1 MGRLLPAGR
10 FRQGKAFLLATILG
24 LGIAAV
30 AAPSAVA
37 RSAHRFSSGQSTHGG
52 LPGRSTH
59 GGSPGRSSHGGSFS
73 PELIHTGTAPTGYEV
88 TFRYY
93 DPSATTVQIRGEWY
107 FSNAANTTTTSSA
120 GLLPSQWAPGDFP
133 IAFPNQGPAPNWPVA
148 QMTENPSTGVWSY
161 TTPLPSGTFT
171 YGFYVNCTSPPPG
184 LTGCTELA
192 DPSNPPW
199 NTSGSVE
206 PDSQVY
212 VPSDPRYRTPDMSW
226 EAPNRR
232 FHGSLYD
239 VSYADP
245 QSTDPAGSH
254 PLAIYLPPGYNPR
267 RRAPYPT
274 LYLSHGGGGNE
285 VDWTTQGAAN
295 RIIDNLIAARMV
307 QPVVI
312 VMTDFNNL
320 GTCSLFPGFDGS
332 CYATD
337 VSNYVIP
344 YVNAHYNVSH
354 NANDRA
360 FAGLSLGGLLANYL
374 LFNDTTLF
382 GYFGSWSIGTIG
394 APAATSPQWQ
404 NPALKTRLGI
414 ELGGGNFDSLTIP
427 GLDTYETEFTTA
439 GIPFT
444 DARLDAGHEWYTW
457 RQLLYDYATTVAFRH
472 TTTSVQVA
480 GSRRHSGLIATV
492 SGDTT
497 EPVPPGGS
505 VQFYVGGQKVGHPR
519 RLVRGR
525 AFLPAFGG
533 GGSVTATYSG
543 NNYYNSSTSQP
554 VSAS

>member
-1 MGRLLPAGR
+1 MGRLLPIGR
-10 FRQGKAFLLATILG
+10 FRHGRAALLATILG
-24 LGIAAV
+24 AGLAAV
-30 AAPSAVA
+30 AAPPAVA
-37 RSAHRFSSGQSTHGG
+37 RPHHGSS
-52 LPGRSTH
+52 PGRSTH
-59 GGSPGRSSHGGSFS
+59 RSSPGRPMHGGSFS
-73 PELIHTGTAPTGYEV
+73 PEVIHTGTAPTGYAV

-107 FSNAANTTTTSSA
+107 FSNAAKTTTSSSE

-148 QMTENPSTGVWSY
+148 QMTLDKSTGVWSY

-212 VPSDPRYRTPDMSW
+212 VPSDRRFGTPDLSW

-245 QSTDPAGSH
+245 QSTDPVGSH
-254 PLAIYLPPGYNPR
+254 PLAVYLPPGYNPHR
-267 RRAPYPT
+267 RTPYPT

-285 VDWTTQGAAN
+285 VDWTTQGVAN

-307 QPVVI
+307 QPMVI

-320 GTCSLFPGFDGS
+320 GTCAIFDAS

-337 VSNYVIP
+337 VSNNVIP
-344 YVNAHYNVSH
+344 YVNAHYNVSR
-354 NANDRA
+354 NPDDRA
-360 FAGLSLGGLLANYL
+360 FAGLSLGGLMANYL

-394 APAATSPQWQ
+394 APATASSQWQ
-404 NPALKTRLGI
+404 NPALKTRGGI

-427 GLDTYETEFTTA
+427 DLNTYEKEFMSA

-444 DARLDAGHEWYTW
+444 EARLDAGHEWYTW
-457 RQLLYDYATTVAFRH
+457 RQLLYDYATTVAFRQ
-472 TTTSVQVA
+472 TTTSVQA
-480 GSRRHSGLIATV
+480 PDRRGHHGRRFVIATV

-497 EPVPPGGS
+497 EPVPPDGT
-505 VQFYVGGQKVGHPR
+505 VQFYVSGQKVGHR
-519 RLVRGR
+519 RHLVRGR
-525 AFLPAFGG
+525 AFLPLSGG
-533 GGSVTATYSG
+533 GGSVTAVYSG
-543 NNYYNSSTSQP
+543 DNYYNASTSQP
-554 VSAS
+554 VSVS

>member
-1 MGRLLPAGR
+1 MGRPLPAGLSR
-10 FRQGKAFLLATILG
+10 ERRVIALAALLALAMI
-24 LGIAAV
+24 AV
-30 AAPSAVA
+30 AAAPAAA
-37 RSAHRFSSGQSTHGG
+37 RSAHRGAVRATRRAASRGMH
-52 LPGRSTH
+52 R
-59 GGSPGRSSHGGSFS
+59 FS
-73 PELIHTGTAPTGYEV
+73 PEVIHTGTAPTGYEV
-88 TFRYY
+88 MFRCY
-93 DPSATTVQIRGEWY
+93 DPSATTVQVRGEWF
-107 FSNAANTTTTSSA
+107 FSNAASTSTTSSA

-133 IAFPNQGPAPNWPVA
+133 IASPNEGPAPNWPVA
-148 QMTENPSTGVWSY
+148 QMTLDSSTGVWSY

-199 NTSGSVE
+199 NTSGSIE

-212 VPSDPRYRTPDMSW
+212 VPSDPRFGTPNMSW

-232 FHGSLYD
+232 VHGSLFD

-245 QSTDPAGSH
+245 QSTNPVGSH
-254 PLAIYLPPGYNPR
+254 PLAIYLPPGYNPHR
-267 RRAPYPT
+267 RTPYPT

-285 VDWTTQGAAN
+285 VDWTTQGVAN

-307 QPVVI
+307 QPMVI

-320 GTCSLFPGFDGS
+320 GSCSLFEGS

-344 YVNAHYNVSH
+344 YVNAHYNVSQ
-354 NANDRA
+354 NPNDRA
-360 FAGLSLGGLLANYL
+360 FAGLSLGGLMANYL

-382 GYFGSWSIGTIG
+382 GYFGSWSIADLG
-394 APAATSPQWQ
+394 APATTSSQWQ

-414 ELGGGNFDSLTIP
+414 ELGGGNFDELTIP
-427 GLDTYETEFTTA
+427 ELNSYEADFTAA

-472 TTTSVQVA
+472 TTTTVQVA
-480 GSRRHSGLIATV
+480 GGRWHGDRPAAIATV
-492 SGDTT
+492 AGDTT
-497 EPVPPGGS
+497 EPVPPDGT
-505 VQFYVGGQKVGHPR
+505 VQFYIDGQRVGRPERLDRGH
-519 RLVRGR
+519 
-525 AFLPAFGG
+525 AFLPLFGAQ
-533 GGSVTATYSG
+533 GSVTAVYSG
-543 NNYYNSSTSQP
+543 DTYYNTSTSQP
-554 VSAS
+554 IPVS